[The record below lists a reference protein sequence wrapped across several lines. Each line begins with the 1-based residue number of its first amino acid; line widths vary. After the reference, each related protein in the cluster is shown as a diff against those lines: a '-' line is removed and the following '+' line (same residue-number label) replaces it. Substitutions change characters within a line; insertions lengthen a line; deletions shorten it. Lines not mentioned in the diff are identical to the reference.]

1 MRAIM
6 GERSEV
12 PDFVKTPKFAG
23 VLNLFDCK
31 MVGVKFVFK
40 FMYIFFDNIYY
51 IYSQDFIFHILC
63 FYIYRYIVI
72 FACFYI
78 YRYIC
83 IFLYLSLY
91 LHVFTKR

>member
-1 MRAIM
+1 MRAMM

-23 VLNLFDCK
+23 ALNLFDCK

-51 IYSQDFIFHILC
+51 IYSQDFYFLLHRPKRKMRQNHI
-63 FYIYRYIVI
+63 
-72 FACFYI
+72 
-78 YRYIC
+78 
-83 IFLYLSLY
+83 
-91 LHVFTKR
+91 KK